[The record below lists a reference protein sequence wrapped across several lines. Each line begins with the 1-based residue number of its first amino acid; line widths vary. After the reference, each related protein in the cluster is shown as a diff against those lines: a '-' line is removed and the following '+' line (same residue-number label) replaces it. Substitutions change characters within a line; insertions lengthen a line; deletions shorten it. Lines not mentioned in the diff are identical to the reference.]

1 MSIFHFPKYFRLFLI
16 FLFFLFFLKNKN
28 KGEHI
33 LFVGFL
39 FVSISF
45 FPDFSGIPQISLF
58 FSCQRFTKKCQRFPK
73 TCQRFTKTCQR
84 FTKKANADHSWGF
97 PFLGLFWAFWS
108 NFFLS
113 FYFFLFLFISFYF
126 FFSLFEL
133 SEKVGL
139 KMIYWN
145 LQNNWWILY
154 SILVLDV
161 DKTPRILPVSE
172 SNGRDSSITL

>member
-1 MSIFHFPKYFRLFLI
+1 MVNGFWSSEIRWGIGANLADFNFLPGPWPPGREAKKKSNQEDLQASGPK
-16 FLFFLFFLKNKN
+16 
-28 KGEHI
+28 
-33 LFVGFL
+33 
-39 FVSISF
+39 
-45 FPDFSGIPQISLF
+45 SLF
-58 FSCQRFTKKCQRFPK
+58 S
-73 TCQRFTKTCQR
+73 
-84 FTKKANADHSWGF
+84 
-97 PFLGLFWAFWS
+97 LVFWSFWS